1 MLLGLRSFDNL
12 KGPLAH
18 KHASFPIIFGGIEFI
33 STSTIAPN
41 NLFRELG
48 PCNSIITARF
58 MMVNQHPS
66 FLKLWRKLTITPS
79 LSNNTS
85 KHDVI
90 FYHLQHEHL
99 SLLLNNSSDNIWFI
113 FKIPFQNI
121 CTIMSFLT

>member
-1 MLLGLRSFDNL
+1 
-12 KGPLAH
+12 
-18 KHASFPIIFGGIEFI
+18 
-33 STSTIAPN
+33 
-41 NLFRELG
+41 
-48 PCNSIITARF
+48 

-121 CTIMSFLT
+121 CTIMSFLTWFLTRYLKPIVFKFYHVLALGRMFGL